1 MQKVNRFIAKR
12 YLHQGRVSKIN
23 ISPLAF
29 NVLRP
34 QRNSVVNYDY
44 QPLFVEKEV
53 VNEKPIIEEVV
64 ESKEDIVETTN
75 ELVVKDDAFNETEK
89 VSTYSKRKKSK
100 KNKK

>member
-12 YLHQGRVSKIN
+12 YLHQGRVSKM
-23 ISPLAF
+23 
-29 NVLRP
+29 LRP
-34 QRNSVVNYDY
+34 QRNSVVNYDS

-53 VNEKPIIEEVV
+53 VTEKPIIEEVV